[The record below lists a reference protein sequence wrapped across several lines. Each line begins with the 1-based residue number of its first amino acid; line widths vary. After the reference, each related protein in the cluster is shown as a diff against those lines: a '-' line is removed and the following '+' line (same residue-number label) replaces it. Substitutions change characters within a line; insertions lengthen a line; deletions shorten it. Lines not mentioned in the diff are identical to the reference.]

1 MILNNAL
8 KCYDAISHE
17 MLWLKSFL
25 ESHKEC
31 QCKQSATNCIS
42 TGSFFNVCTQD
53 RMMTRGCALL

>member
-8 KCYDAISHE
+8 KCYVAISHE

-31 QCKQSATNCIS
+31 QCKQVQPT
-42 TGSFFNVCTQD
+42 
-53 RMMTRGCALL
+53 ALVPVPSSMFVPKTVL